1 MSFTVSG
8 ISLSKSAY
16 DELHVTQVKA
26 PPPKPTTGQ
35 EMEQMAAVGK
45 SVAEI
50 AAALGIP
57 AAEVDTTLGIETP
70 VSTQAG
76 ALTALSARLSAVA

>member
-1 MSFTVSG
+1 MSFSVSG
-8 ISLSKSAY
+8 VSLSSPAY
-16 DELHVTQVKA
+16 DDLYVTQVKA

-35 EMEQMAAVGK
+35 EVDQMAAAGK

-50 AAALGIP
+50 AAALGVP